1 MTYSSIGGTCDLPVS
16 PFGGSHL
23 LMGRWRTSNVSAQLR
38 IQGDDQSGCLSVSSS
53 SARPNAGR
61 YRPKFNSKSL
71 GTP

>member
-1 MTYSSIGGTCDLPVS
+1 MMSVGYLLDIVLDHRRSTDDLDVDR
-16 PFGGSHL
+16 HA
-23 LMGRWRTSNVSAQLR
+23 RTSVPSSE